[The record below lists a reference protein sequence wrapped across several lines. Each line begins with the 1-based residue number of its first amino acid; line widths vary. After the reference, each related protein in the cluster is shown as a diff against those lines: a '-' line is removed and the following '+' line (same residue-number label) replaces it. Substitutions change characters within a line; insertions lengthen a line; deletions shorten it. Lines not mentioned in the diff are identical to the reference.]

1 MDADDVAGT
10 TGAPAGEP
18 HLSPDRLAALADNP
32 ATSSEALHLSTCPT
46 CTAEVDAYLALLA
59 LTRAERDRLSAPI
72 SSWEPLRAELA
83 RDGLL
88 TGPGRRAGSIRG
100 FRAPTWAWRS
110 TVAACLVG
118 GSFLAGR
125 VSSRPP
131 APSATLATTSSQ
143 SSANITPVQPQASD
157 IIPAASQRSFQ
168 SRDEAIAAV
177 LNAETAYRHAVAYLM
192 VADTADQGTGL
203 SFDYRTRL
211 AALDEVTR
219 TTRAA
224 LVAAPHDPVL
234 KRVYLNSVDAREAT
248 IRELGRALPA
258 GLQLGQ
264 Y

>member
-1 MDADDVAGT
+1 MNADDVAGM

-18 HLSPDRLAALADNP
+18 HLAPDRLAALADNP
-32 ATSSEALHLSTCPT
+32 ATASEAVHLSICATCS
-46 CTAEVDAYLALLA
+46 AEVEAYLALLA
-59 LTRAERDRLSAPI
+59 LTRAERDRLSAPF
-72 SSWEPLRAELA
+72 SSWESLRTELA
-83 RDGLL
+83 NDGLL
-88 TGPGRRAGSIRG
+88 TRPTSRVGSLRG
-100 FRAPTWAWRS
+100 FRLSTWTSRTAA
-110 TVAACLVG
+110 AACLVA

-125 VSSRPP
+125 VSRRPATSQTAA
-131 APSATLATTSSQ
+131 APTQTSDSI
-143 SSANITPVQPQASD
+143 APVQQQTSD
-157 IIPAASQRSFQ
+157 IVPVSAQRSFQ

-177 LNAETAYRHAVAYLM
+177 LSAETAYRHAVAYLM

-211 AALDEVTR
+211 AALDEVAR

>member
-32 ATSSEALHLSTCPT
+32 ATSSEARHLSTCPT

-72 SSWEPLRAELA
+72 SSWEPLRTELA
-83 RDGLL
+83 SDGLL
-88 TGPGRRAGSIRG
+88 TRPARRTGSMG
-100 FRAPTWAWRS
+100 GVRALTWAWR
-110 TVAACLVG
+110 TAAAACLVG

-125 VSSRPP
+125 VSSRPA
-131 APSATLATTSSQ
+131 APSPTIAANIPQNSH
-143 SSANITPVQPQASD
+143 NITPVQRQTSD
-157 IIPAASQRSFQ
+157 IIAASQRSFQ